1 MTSAAR
7 TLLALTVTAALLGG
21 CNAFDRLGRIG
32 EKPELSPIENPLAA
46 PGYKPVS
53 LPMPP
58 PQVAERMPNS
68 LWRTGSR
75 TFFRDLRATRVG
87 DILTVIIDIA
97 DAGSLSNSSTRTR
110 ATSEQDLI
118 TALFGFQED
127 FRKHFTAQT
136 AGTTPTINV
145 TGSTSNQGTGAITRS
160 ETINLR
166 LAALITQVLPN
177 GNLVIDGH
185 QEVRVNF
192 ELRELRLLGVIRPED
207 IGPDNTIPYDQIA
220 EARVSYGGRGQVDD
234 VQQPR
239 YGSQLL
245 DILLPF

>member
-1 MTSAAR
+1 MRLTSQH
-7 TLLALTVTAALLGG
+7 LVGLALAAAVLGG
-21 CNAFDRLGRIG
+21 CNALDRVSRIG

-68 LWRTGSR
+68 LWRAGSR
-75 TFFRDLRATRVG
+75 TFFKDLRATRVG
-87 DILTVIIDIA
+87 DILTVVITLNENA
-97 DAGSLSNSSTRTR
+97 QLSNSSTRTR
-110 ATSEQDLI
+110 TTNEQDVI
-118 TALFGFQED
+118 TNLFGFQHQ
-127 FRKHFTAQT
+127 FQHFLSDQ
-136 AGTTPTINV
+136 AGATPTINI
-145 TGSTSNQGTGAITRS
+145 TGQTNNQGTGAINRK
-160 ETINLR
+160 EQINLR
-166 LAALITQVLPN
+166 LAALITQVMPN
-177 GNLVIDGH
+177 GNLVLDGH

-192 ELRELRLLGVIRPED
+192 ELRELRLIGVVRPED
-207 IGPDNTIPYDQIA
+207 IAPDNTISYDQIA
-220 EARVSYGGRGQVDD
+220 EARVSYGGRGQIDD

>member
-1 MTSAAR
+1 MRR
-7 TLLALTVTAALLGG
+7 TIQQLVGLAMATAVLGG
-21 CNAFDRLGRIG
+21 CNALDRVSRIG

-58 PQVAERMPNS
+58 PQVAERAPNS

-75 TFFRDLRATRVG
+75 TFFKDLRATRVG
-87 DILTVIIDIA
+87 DILTIVITLNDR
-97 DAGSLSNSSTRTR
+97 GQLSNSTTRTR
-110 ATSEQDLI
+110 ATNEQDAM
-118 TALFGFQED
+118 TALLGFQED
-127 FRKHFTAQT
+127 FRKHLTTQAS
-136 AGTTPTINV
+136 GTTPTINI
-145 TGSTSNQGTGAITRS
+145 TGQTSNQGTGAINRT
-160 ETINLR
+160 EQINLR

-177 GNLVIDGH
+177 GNLVLDGH
-185 QEVRVNF
+185 QEIRLDF
-192 ELRELRLLGVIRPED
+192 ELRELRLVGVIRPED
-207 IGPDNTIPYDQIA
+207 IGPDNTISYDQIA
-220 EARVSYGGRGQVDD
+220 EARVSYGGRGQIDD

>member
-1 MTSAAR
+1 MASSWQQLIGVVVAT
-7 TLLALTVTAALLGG
+7 ALVGG
-21 CNAFDRLGRIG
+21 CNAFDRLSRVG
-32 EKPELSPIENPLAA
+32 EKPELTPIENPLSA
-46 PGYKPVS
+46 PGYKPVA

-75 TFFRDLRATRVG
+75 TFFKDLRATRVG
-87 DILTVIIDIA
+87 DILTVVIDLN
-97 DAGSLSNSSTRTR
+97 DSGVLSNSTTRTR
-110 ATSEQDLI
+110 TTNEQDVL
-118 TALFGFQED
+118 TTLLGFEHQ
-127 FRKHFTAQT
+127 FKKFILPQT
-136 AGTTPTINV
+136 AGNAPTVNI
-145 TGSTSNQGTGAITRS
+145 TGATNNQGTGAINRS
-160 ETINLR
+160 EAINLR

-177 GNLVIDGH
+177 GNLVLDGH

-207 IGPDNTIPYDQIA
+207 IAADNTISYDQIA
-220 EARVSYGGRGQVDD
+220 EARVSYGGRGQIDD

>member
-1 MTSAAR
+1 MRSSLRPVIGVA
-7 TLLALTVTAALLGG
+7 LATALLGG
-21 CNAFDRLGRIG
+21 CNALDRASMIG
-32 EKPELSPIENPLAA
+32 EKPVLTPIENPLSA

-87 DILTVIIDIA
+87 DILTVVIDLN
-97 DAGSLSNSSTRTR
+97 DSGVLSNSSTRTR
-110 ATSEQDLI
+110 TTNEQDVL
-118 TALFGFQED
+118 TTLLGFEHD
-127 FRKHFTAQT
+127 FKKFILPQT
-136 AGTTPTINV
+136 AGNTPTVNIVGATN
-145 TGSTSNQGTGAITRS
+145 NQGTGAINRT
-160 ETINLR
+160 EQINLR
-166 LAALITQVLPN
+166 FAALITQVLPN
-177 GNLVIDGH
+177 GNLVLDGH

-192 ELRELRLLGVIRPED
+192 ELRELRLIGVIRPED
-207 IGPDNTIPYDQIA
+207 IAADNTISYDQIA
-220 EARVSYGGRGQVDD
+220 EARVSYGGRGQIDD

>member
-1 MTSAAR
+1 MSP
-7 TLLALTVTAALLGG
+7 TLRPLIGMALTSLVLAG
-21 CNAFDRLGRIG
+21 CNAVDRVGHIG
-32 EKPELSPIENPLAA
+32 EKPELTPIENPLAA

-68 LWRTGSR
+68 LWRAGAR
-75 TFFRDLRATRVG
+75 TFFKDLRATRVG
-87 DILTVIIDIA
+87 DILTVVINLNESGQLA
-97 DAGSLSNSSTRTR
+97 NSSTRTR
-110 ATSEQDLI
+110 TTNEQDVI
-118 TALFGFQED
+118 TQLFGFEHQ
-127 FRKHFTAQT
+127 FKHFLSDQATN
-136 AGTTPTINV
+136 TPTVNL
-145 TGSTSNQGTGAITRS
+145 TGKTTNTGTGQIQRS
-160 ETINLR
+160 EAVNLR

-177 GNLVIDGH
+177 GNLVLDGH

-192 ELRELRLLGVIRPED
+192 ELRELRLIGVIRPED
-207 IGPDNTIPYDQIA
+207 IAPDNTVSYDQIA
-220 EARVSYGGRGQVDD
+220 EARVSYGGRGQIDD

>member
-1 MTSAAR
+1 MKLILHSLAAVA
-7 TLLALTVTAALLGG
+7 LATVLLGG

-32 EKPELSPIENPLAA
+32 EKPELTPIENPLAA

-68 LWRTGSR
+68 LWRAGAR
-75 TFFRDLRATRVG
+75 TFFKDLRATRVG
-87 DILTVIIDIA
+87 DILTVVINLNESGTLA
-97 DAGSLSNSSTRTR
+97 NSSTRTR
-110 ATSEQDLI
+110 TTSEADSI
-118 TALFGFQED
+118 TTLFGFEHQ
-127 FRKHFTAQT
+127 FKHFLSDQATNT
-136 AGTTPTINV
+136 PSVGIAGK
-145 TGSTSNQGTGAITRS
+145 TSNAGTGAIARS
-160 ETINLR
+160 EAVNLR

-177 GNLVIDGH
+177 GNLVLDGH

-192 ELRELRLLGVIRPED
+192 ELRELRLIGVIRPED
-207 IGPDNTIPYDQIA
+207 IAPDNTISYDQIA
-220 EARVSYGGRGQVDD
+220 EARVSYGGRGQMDD